1 MIWHSRFFLVCKQ
14 TTQAGTHLGGC
25 HQFKVYY
32 LILLESRTNYLMTTH
47 NGLSDSVCGLYIHIP
62 FCVKK
67 CAYCDF
73 YSLPDSTHLISSY
86 IDALF
91 TEALAYRGMR
101 FETLYIG
108 GGTPSLLGVEG
119 IRKLTNGLRDI
130 FDLSHLTEATVEVNP
145 ESATMEFLAAAKEC
159 GLNRV
164 SIGVQSLSDAEL
176 QSVGRVHNAEQ
187 ALFALAHADATGFKE
202 ISADVIVG
210 LPGQNWNNLERTL
223 GLSTMFNVTHFSL
236 YCLSLEHGTPL
247 AENPPPNLPDDD
259 MQAELFEN
267 AAELLSEKGFEHYEI
282 SNFARPG
289 HESKHNLNYWRGG
302 EYLGLGPSAA
312 SHLKGRRFKDESDL
326 CAYLANPKGQVG
338 EEEELGAG
346 EKAGEE
352 AMLRLRL
359 LNEGLDI
366 KELSGKFGEKNTSA
380 LAERLRKLA
389 GEGLLINEDNKYRL
403 PPKYVL
409 TCNPILARVIGE

>member
-1 MIWHSRFFLVCKQ
+1 
-14 TTQAGTHLGGC
+14 
-25 HQFKVYY
+25 
-32 LILLESRTNYLMTTH
+32 MTTL
-47 NGLSDSVCGLYIHIP
+47 NSASRDARGLYIHIP

-73 YSLPDSTHLISSY
+73 YSLPGRSNLISPY

-91 TEALAYRGMR
+91 TEALPYRGLR
-101 FETLYIG
+101 FKTLYIG
-108 GGTPSLLGVEG
+108 GGTPSLLGAEV
-119 IRKLTNGLRDI
+119 ITKLLNGLRDI
-130 FDLSHLTEATVEVNP
+130 FDLSNLVEATIEVNP
-145 ESATMEFLAAAKEC
+145 ESATMAFLAAAKKS
-159 GLNRV
+159 GINRV

-176 QSVGRVHNAEQ
+176 KSVRRVHSAEQ
-187 ALFALAHADATGFKE
+187 SLFALAHADATGFNE

-210 LPGQNWNNLERTL
+210 LPGQSWGSLAKTL
-223 GLSTMFNVTHFSL
+223 RFSTRFDVKHLSL

-247 AENPPPNLPDDD
+247 AENPPSNLPDDD
-259 MQAELFEN
+259 MQAELFEK
-267 AAELLSEKGFEHYEI
+267 ACQILSKSGFEHYEI
-282 SNFARPG
+282 SNFALPG
-289 HESKHNLNYWRGG
+289 HESRHNLNYWRGG

-312 SHLKGRRFKDESDL
+312 SHLKGKRFKNKNDL
-326 CAYLANPKGQVG
+326 CAYLVNPAGQIED
-338 EEEELGAG
+338 EETLSAR

-366 KELSGKFGEKNTSA
+366 KELSDKFGEKNTKA

-389 GEGLLINEDNKYRL
+389 AEGLLINEDSKYQL
-403 PPKYVL
+403 PPEYVL